1 MPWLL
6 ASAITIAS
14 CTSTAHP
21 PAPTTALLP
30 EGTSV
35 TVYPVLLA
43 GQPNR
48 DVAMVLGILLER
60 GGVTQVEVAE
70 SAFVPPAGADFGS
83 ITQAFGSHVTN
94 HGLSTGCALLAAMDG
109 VPGRSVDAVAGS
121 LVKADG
127 TVAWTERLAAGN
139 AEFDRARPGE
149 PMECLQLLAERLRA
163 PLHLRT
169 PSADAKPTKLEQRMA
184 AAAGVPEQ
192 AELDSMA
199 QRLASLRQEGKPVL
213 RIAAPRIG
221 ASWSA
226 EAATKMAQAL
236 RAQGFGDVTVADSP
250 IPFTAKPSSNE
261 QTMLWSAARSLQQ
274 LIRAGT
280 PQKEYWLCADFLQA
294 GPQQFGAVHTFL
306 LSPTGD
312 WVVVDYQNSHHED
325 FQQVAPKSLDDC
337 ALLAAKRLAASFR

>member
-14 CTSTAHP
+14 CASTAHP
-21 PAPTTALLP
+21 PAPTAAPLP

-48 DVAMVLGILLER
+48 DAALVLGILLER
-60 GGVTQVEVAE
+60 GGITEVEVAD
-70 SAFVPPAGADFGS
+70 SAFVLPAGADFGS
-83 ITQAFGSHVTN
+83 ITRAFAAHVAN
-94 HGLSTGCALLAAMDG
+94 QELGTGCALLAAFDG

-121 LVKADG
+121 LVRANG

-149 PMECLQLLAERLRA
+149 PMECLELLAERLRE
-163 PLHLRT
+163 PLHLHT
-169 PSADAKPTKLEQRMA
+169 PNADAKPTKLEKRMA

-199 QRLASLRQEGKPVL
+199 QRLASLRQKGKPAL

-226 EAATKMAQAL
+226 EAATKLAQAL
-236 RAQGFGDVTVADSP
+236 RDQGFHEVALADAPLS
-250 IPFTAKPSSNE
+250 FSAKPSSNE

-274 LIRAGT
+274 LIRAA
-280 PQKEYWLCADFLQA
+280 PPHKEHWLCADFLQA
-294 GPQQFGAVHTFL
+294 APQQFGAVHTFL
-306 LSPTGD
+306 LSPEGD
-312 WVVVDYQNSHHED
+312 WVVVDYQNSHHDD

-337 ALLAAKRLAASFR
+337 ALLAARRLAAAFR